1 MRHTEAYKRRA
12 ISDTI
17 KMCISPRCFKRELSL
32 SRGAPPPRL
41 PRNSSPPRLTARRVL
56 FPCSGTSAGRNNN
69 PTAPPPLPPSL
80 NPRSSPD
87 YHSPFHRFLLLPSRS
102 RSFEK
107 KDRLLPSSFLLLL
120 LLLLLLRIFFVTDRV
135 REDAAQVFAGRGREE
150 KGIGVDFYGHGFGG
164 MEKKTWRSG
173 SNGG

>member
-87 YHSPFHRFLLLPSRS
+87 YHFHRFLLLPSRS

-120 LLLLLLRIFFVTDRV
+120 LFLLRIFFVTDRV